1 MFEYKFVRIK
11 KNNTG
16 FLQVPTENYQEIIHT
31 HAAEGWR
38 FVQFVIMPSA
48 QAVGF
53 PEYYELIFEKKT
65 E

>member
-1 MFEYKFVRIK
+1 MFEYKFVQIK
-11 KNNTG
+11 KKNTG
-16 FLQVPTENYQEIIHT
+16 FLQVLAEDYQEIIHT

-38 FVQFVIMPSA
+38 FVQLVVMPSA

-53 PEYYELIFEKKT
+53 PEYYELIFEKKA

>member
-1 MFEYKFVRIK
+1 MFEYKFVQIK
-11 KNNTG
+11 KKNTG
-16 FLQVPTENYQEIIHT
+16 FLQLPTENYQEIIHT

-53 PEYYELIFEKKT
+53 LEYYELIFEKKA